1 METDGTRLDLAS
13 TIRELYEI
21 VAKLEKA
28 YPGRH
33 FTPDGHL
40 VGSLGEVYVAERYG
54 IHLYEAAHPTHDGY
68 WPDSDDE
75 EGRRQVQIKV
85 TQRDRIALNDRPD
98 YLIVL
103 TLSGE
108 GEFEE
113 VYNGPGEPVWEMRGK
128 QQKTSQF
135 QISLR
140 KLRLA
145 SQDVA
150 DKDRIPPIA

>member
-1 METDGTRLDLAS
+1 METDETRLDLAS

-75 EGRRQVQIKV
+75 VDRGDHRLRPVSADYVHHGGTSLGRY
-85 TQRDRIALNDRPD
+85 IAQPL
-98 YLIVL
+98 
-103 TLSGE
+103 
-108 GEFEE
+108 
-113 VYNGPGEPVWEMRGK
+113 
-128 QQKTSQF
+128 
-135 QISLR
+135 
-140 KLRLA
+140 
-145 SQDVA
+145 
-150 DKDRIPPIA
+150 